1 MDLEHKAIDRLKAAS
16 DMSLAI
22 YQKPLSI
29 CYSGGK
35 DSEVL
40 LDLAIKAK
48 IPMVVVNNHTTADAP
63 ETVRHIRKA
72 FSRLE
77 EKGIKTL
84 ICWQSM
90 ERRGKINGKPLYI
103 CPICGMAT
111 DGRRDNGH
119 DKQLVGVIHP
129 L

>member
-1 MDLEHKAIDRLKAAS
+1 MADLIDTAIDRLQAAS

-48 IPMVVVNNHTTADAP
+48 Y
-63 ETVRHIRKA
+63 R
-72 FSRLE
+72 
-77 EKGIKTL
+77 
-84 ICWQSM
+84 
-90 ERRGKINGKPLYI
+90 
-103 CPICGMAT
+103 
-111 DGRRDNGH
+111 
-119 DKQLVGVIHP
+119 
-129 L
+129 